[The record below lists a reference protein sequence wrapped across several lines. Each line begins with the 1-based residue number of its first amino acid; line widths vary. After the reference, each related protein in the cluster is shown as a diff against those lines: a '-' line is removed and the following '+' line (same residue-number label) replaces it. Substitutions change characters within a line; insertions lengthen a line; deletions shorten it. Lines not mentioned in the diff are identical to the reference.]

1 MRLNDLN
8 IILAREFGQEQATRL
23 AETIT
28 REFSGET
35 LYIPRRPAPP
45 VVGPRDTVSGL
56 VRRFRVAPCTAYRW
70 LADYRRKSRGF

>member
-1 MRLNDLN
+1 MKLSDLTAT
-8 IILAREFGQEQATRL
+8 LEREFGQEQASRL
-23 AETIT
+23 AAIIT
-28 REFSGET
+28 REFSGEV

-56 VRRFRVAPCTAYRW
+56 VRRFHVAPCTAYRW